1 MRKRKGKLEEI
12 LSKARFYDDIDLYQV
27 SYRDFDNITSV
38 TLKEFLYLSSNF
50 ESIPISRIVKIKKGP
65 DVIYSK
71 SKSQKKIHNP
81 YLGHNCTY

>member
-1 MRKRKGKLEEI
+1 MKKRKGKLEEI

-38 TLKEFLYLSSNF
+38 TLKEFIYLSSNL
-50 ESIPISRIVKIKKGP
+50 ESIPISRIVEIKKGP

-71 SKSQKKIHNP
+71 SNSKKFIMHI
-81 YLGHNCTY
+81 

>member
-1 MRKRKGKLEEI
+1 MRKRKGKLQEI

-27 SYRDFDNITSV
+27 SYRDFDKIASV

-50 ESIPISRIVKIKKGP
+50 ESIPISRIVEIKKGL

-71 SKSQKKIHNP
+71 SNSQKN
-81 YLGHNCTY
+81 

>member
-1 MRKRKGKLEEI
+1 MKKRKGKLEEI
-12 LSKARFYDDIDLYQV
+12 LSKARFYDDINLYQV

-38 TLKEFLYLSSNF
+38 TLKEFIYLSSNF

-71 SKSQKKIHNP
+71 SKSQKNS
-81 YLGHNCTY
+81 

>member
-1 MRKRKGKLEEI
+1 MKKRKGKLEEI

-38 TLKEFLYLSSNF
+38 TLKEFIYLSSNL
-50 ESIPISRIVKIKKGP
+50 ESIPISRIVEIKKGL

-71 SKSQKKIHNP
+71 SNSEKNSQ
-81 YLGHNCTY
+81 

>member
-71 SKSQKKIHNP
+71 SNSQKNS
-81 YLGHNCTY
+81 

>member
-27 SYRDFDNITSV
+27 SYRDFDNITCV
-38 TLKEFLYLSSNF
+38 TLKEFIYLSSNF

-71 SKSQKKIHNP
+71 SNSQKNS
-81 YLGHNCTY
+81 